1 MSRAHYCNE
10 DCIRNGC
17 SSIRYKGVMGHEV
30 TKAWLDVVDDVLGR
44 AAPPVLPIRIDPDGA
59 IYFMGNGIELL
70 KLAPSGRIFVE
81 GHLAANDEE
90 IVTALREFREFV
102 LQGLKV
108 IP

>member
-10 DCIRNGC
+10 ACIRNGC
-17 SSIRYKGVMGHEV
+17 PSIRRKGVVGPE
-30 TKAWLDVVDDVLGR
+30 